1 MANSQARDCLRADE
15 VRPPAAEGS
24 ANSTWFNSYHPYNDH
39 LQFINDLASK
49 NPSNAEVVT
58 SGKSLQGNAITG
70 IHFWGSAGKGKKP
83 AIVLHGTVHAREW
96 IASMVSKSLRAGL
109 EKTC

>member
-1 MANSQARDCLRADE
+1 M
-15 VRPPAAEGS
+15 
-24 ANSTWFNSYHPYNDH
+24 
-39 LQFINDLASK
+39 
-49 NPSNAEVVT
+49 T